1 MQQKKT
7 KLSTILLF
15 LGAGLTAVQ
24 AQVSMNVKENT
35 GTQTSYAL
43 TNIRKLTFPTGNMLV
58 TKTDGSTNTYALS
71 GIRYLNFTDL
81 TTSIAKD
88 IQANSNM
95 MLYPNPVTDRLQ
107 ISYESL
113 KVGRVQVEIMDVQGK
128 ILYQQTINCQNGPNQ
143 AIIPVSQL
151 SEGLYIC
158 RVQSDDKIEMS
169 KFFKN

>member
-1 MQQKKT
+1 MQHKKT
-7 KLSTILLF
+7 KLSAILL
-15 LGAGLTAVQ
+15 LGTGLIAMQ

-58 TKTDGSTNTYALS
+58 TKTDASTNTYALS

-81 TTSIAKD
+81 TTSISKG
-88 IQANSNM
+88 IEANSNIK
-95 MLYPNPVTDRLQ
+95 LYPNPVTDRLQ

-128 ILYQQTINCQNGPNQ
+128 ILYQQTINCQNGTNHT
-143 AIIPVSQL
+143 IIPVSQL

-158 RVQSDDKIEMS
+158 RVQSDDKIEMN